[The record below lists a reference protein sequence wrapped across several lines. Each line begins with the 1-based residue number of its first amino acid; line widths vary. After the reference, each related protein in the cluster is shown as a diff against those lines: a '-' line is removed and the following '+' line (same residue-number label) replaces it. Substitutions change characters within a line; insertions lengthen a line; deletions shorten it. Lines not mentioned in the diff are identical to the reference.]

1 MADEIREELME
12 ILTDCCPDIDFEAET
27 ALVDDQLLDSLS
39 IVMIVGELNE
49 AFGITITAE
58 ELLPENFNSVAAMCR
73 LTERMQD
80 E

>member
-1 MADEIREELME
+1 MTDEIRKELMD

-58 ELLPENFNSVAAMCR
+58 ELLPENFNSVSAMCR
-73 LTERMQD
+73 LIERMQD

>member
-1 MADEIREELME
+1 
-12 ILTDCCPDIDFEAET
+12 
-27 ALVDDQLLDSLS
+27 
-39 IVMIVGELNE
+39 MIVGELNE

-73 LTERMQD
+73 LIERMQD